1 MLMCCVSEEAC
12 EIVIVFMS
20 LLVANLV
27 FFFCWWRYQA
37 LVLYFSFTVSYS
49 GVIVVF
55 PEISESSR
63 AWDVCLVYYPLFTEN
78 NGRIHPR
85 YRELVHPSGNTSLE
99 VRESQ

>member
-1 MLMCCVSEEAC
+1 MCCVSEEAC

-63 AWDVCLVYYPLFTEN
+63 AWDVCLVYYPLFT
-78 NGRIHPR
+78 
-85 YRELVHPSGNTSLE
+85 
-99 VRESQ
+99 